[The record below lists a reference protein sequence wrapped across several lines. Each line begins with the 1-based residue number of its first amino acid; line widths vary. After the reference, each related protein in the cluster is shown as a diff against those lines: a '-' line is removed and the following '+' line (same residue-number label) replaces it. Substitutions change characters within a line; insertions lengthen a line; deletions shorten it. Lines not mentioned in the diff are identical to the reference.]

1 METEPE
7 DRYPGTNVRAD
18 LEWPHLRDG
27 GRTDGDVAVVTALH
41 STEPALENA
50 ATPDGYSAAHYSRFK
65 LNHYANA
72 GIGDIPGAKVFP
84 LVFEQGGRMGKAT
97 KALLRLLAK
106 RGEESGWAPKWF
118 FYWSQAA
125 KANAA
130 LMEGNYKKVVAVRR
144 HNLRCADKRPWLARA
159 KQRGRPPCT
168 TKGPAAPRGMAFKPP
183 PTQLWASHLQRVF
196 RFGFVPNTRYAHAYT
211 SLKPFYA

>member
-41 STEPALENA
+41 SKELALENA
-50 ATPDGYSAAHYSRFK
+50 ATTDGYSAAHYSRFK

-72 GIGDIPGAKVFP
+72 GIGDIAGAKVFP

-144 HNLRCADKRPWLARA
+144 HNLRMQL
-159 KQRGRPPCT
+159 RGQAVMAGT
-168 TKGPAAPRGMAFKPP
+168 GQAAWPAALHDEGAGGA
-183 PTQLWASHLQRVF
+183 Q
-196 RFGFVPNTRYAHAYT
+196 GDGI
-211 SLKPFYA
+211 